1 MKESDKMIYA
11 IAISS
16 AIASGI
22 MNYRE
27 QTRPPEPTPVIQ
39 TVEQPKQPKQP
50 KQPTPCIKE
59 TTPPL
64 SECK

>member
-1 MKESDKMIYA
+1 MIYA

-22 MNYRE
+22 MNYRQ
-27 QTRPPEPTPVIQ
+27 QTKPSEPTPVVQ
-39 TVEQPKQPKQP
+39 TEQQPEQPKPKP
-50 KQPTPCIKE
+50 PCIKE
-59 TTPPL
+59 TTPTL